1 MNTNVLCAL
10 DTAEI
15 SSSSSRRDCGFTP
28 QGLSHPFRHTTRL
41 PASVASGLLA
51 GTGHRSLGWGLPVS
65 AGAGAA
71 AWAGPGGGGHGPGAT
86 AGPEIL
92 QDENGESAAAFSL
105 TLVQP
110 DKGAVRETSPGHLE
124 GRFAKVLSA
133 EGKRASVPLGPLS
146 PSALHGS
153 LGHLTCNEDRR
164 AGGSGLCPSC
174 RSLGPPVCSWEG
186 SSPPAR
192 PGAHFLS
199 LQGTGPSPPALTG
212 LARCFPFRGGL
223 AATGHMRGQPL
234 GNRGVSSAPQ
244 GPGRSSRG

>member
-1 MNTNVLCAL
+1 MWLDAPGALPSVPSHHPAPSVCGVWPPCWDRPPLPGVGASCLC
-10 DTAEI
+10 
-15 SSSSSRRDCGFTP
+15 RR
-28 QGLSHPFRHTTRL
+28 
-41 PASVASGLLA
+41 
-51 GTGHRSLGWGLPVS
+51 RSCRLGW
-65 AGAGAA
+65 AG
-71 AWAGPGGGGHGPGAT
+71 WRRSRSWSHGRARDF
-86 AGPEIL
+86 

-186 SSPPAR
+186 SSPPAC